1 MSPLSRMTK
10 KRDHWKALAVTRAIE
25 NKEERKLEKR
35 LREKIAILDN
45 KIEKLEHSL
54 ENSKKKSSYRG
65 DESSFS
71 ALNESS
77 DMCFPSI

>member
-1 MSPLSRMTK
+1 MSPLTRMTK
-10 KRDHWKALAVTRAIE
+10 KRDHWKALAVTRATV
-25 NKEERKLEKR
+25 NREERKLEKR

-45 KIEKLEHSL
+45 KIETLEHAL

-71 ALNESS
+71 GINESS
-77 DMCFPSI
+77 DMCFSSI